1 LSSASGLSDNESIIS
16 TDSGKL
22 NQILTNLVNNAL
34 KFTTKEGID
43 FGYRR
48 QGNMLE
54 FYVIDSGIG
63 IPREMHERVF
73 ERFHQVDNSLT
84 RGYEG
89 AGLGLSITKSF
100 VELLGGTISV
110 ESVERRGSTF
120 FFTLPYKPFSGLSKT
135 ETHSSINNEPAT
147 FTRDLTILIAEDDMV
162 SSMVLAM
169 FLTSENITTLSAVN
183 GVDAVKMVQQY
194 PEINLVLKYLKMP
207 IINGLEAIK
216 LIKQYRPRSS
226 RYRPISICRKRR
238 QAKSQSSRV

>member
-1 LSSASGLSDNESIIS
+1 LTPPSVGWLSDNESIIY

-63 IPREMHERVF
+63 IPREMHDKVF

-120 FFTLPYKPFSGLSKT
+120 FFTLRISLFLAYRKQKRIVP
-135 ETHSSINNEPAT
+135 SIMN
-147 FTRDLTILIAEDDMV
+147 
-162 SSMVLAM
+162 
-169 FLTSENITTLSAVN
+169 
-183 GVDAVKMVQQY
+183 
-194 PEINLVLKYLKMP
+194 MP
-207 IINGLEAIK
+207 LLLGI
-216 LIKQYRPRSS
+216 
-226 RYRPISICRKRR
+226 
-238 QAKSQSSRV
+238 